1 MKLIYIIGPYS
12 APTSWQVEQNVRWA
26 EELAMSVARSG
37 AMPLC
42 PHTNTRFFHGTLD
55 ENFWYAGTAEILQ
68 RCDAAI
74 KLTTWARS
82 TGAATE
88 VRLALAIPLPVF
100 DNTSELRRWLREEGE
115 IE

>member
-12 APTSWQVEQNVRWA
+12 APTPWQVEQNVRWA

-37 AMPLC
+37 AMPVC

-55 ENFWYAGTAEILQ
+55 EEFWYAGTMEMLR
-68 RCDAAI
+68 RCDAVI
-74 KLTTWARS
+74 EVTLHRRS
-82 TGAATE
+82 KG
-88 VRLALAIPLPVF
+88 VLAELAFADECDLPIF
-100 DNTSELRRWLREEGE
+100 SNTSELRQWLRKEGE